1 MNLLVSL
8 VCALQH
14 STCVRLSQGKS
25 YKRKT
30 KTKKKKMPIVGEGPG
45 ETPSGWRWISY
56 LINSFLTDVKQLA
69 KTVPKPLTVWITTKL
84 GKF

>member
-1 MNLLVSL
+1 MKKKINK
-8 VCALQH
+8 
-14 STCVRLSQGKS
+14 SQ
-25 YKRKT
+25 RQ
-30 KTKKKKMPIVGEGPG
+30 KKKKMPIVGEGPG